1 MKQPVQKKRRA
12 SRIQRIRNEQI
23 NKLEVRRNKLII
35 EQSLVRRTKTLMTKI
50 PMLYRTS
57 GKAIIW
63 FDYLFLEIEPNIV
76 KRRNRLKRIF
86 NLRPISGDKPY
97 IDIMIKE
104 AAKYRKKSR
113 KLGIKHGLI
122 KINS

>member
-63 FDYLFLEIEPNIV
+63 FDYLFLEISPNIV
-76 KRRNRLKRIF
+76 KRRNLLKRIF
-86 NLRPISGDKPY
+86 NLRPIASDKPF
-97 IDIMIKE
+97 IDIMVKE
-104 AAKYRKKSR
+104 VGKYRKKSR

-122 KINS
+122 NINK

>member
-86 NLRPISGDKPY
+86 NLRPIASDKPF
-97 IDIMIKE
+97 IDIMVKE
-104 AAKYRKKSR
+104 AGKYRKKSR
-113 KLGIKHGLI
+113 LLGLKHGLI
-122 KINS
+122 KIDK